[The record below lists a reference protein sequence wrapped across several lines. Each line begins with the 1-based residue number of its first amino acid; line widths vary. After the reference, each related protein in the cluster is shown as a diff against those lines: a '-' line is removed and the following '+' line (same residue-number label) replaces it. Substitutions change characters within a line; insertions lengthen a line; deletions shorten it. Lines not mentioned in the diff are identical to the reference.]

1 MKNIVCPI
9 SSERM
14 SEHISRL
21 TALFVVL
28 LLLAYLISGNLI
40 FPAILLLDFLSRS
53 LFDGKF
59 SPLATGAKALSK
71 VLSLKS
77 KMVDKAPKIFAARLG
92 LIFSLL
98 LFISAF
104 LHLQSVAL
112 TIVVLFGVCAFLEFA
127 ISFCVGCLIYTFI
140 ISFYSPSIK

>member
-14 SEHISRL
+14 PEHISRL

-59 SPLATGAKALSK
+59 SPLATGAK
-71 VLSLKS
+71 
-77 KMVDKAPKIFAARLG
+77 
-92 LIFSLL
+92 
-98 LFISAF
+98 
-104 LHLQSVAL
+104 H
-112 TIVVLFGVCAFLEFA
+112 
-127 ISFCVGCLIYTFI
+127 
-140 ISFYSPSIK
+140 